1 MRTTN
6 AAILALAALVLGPT
20 VARAQ
25 DRNADDVVGPV
36 VTVPEGTG
44 AIDSATLDVLVVNDC
59 YALVTGTA
67 TASGGGRAPAALT
80 VYDDGVLITGL
91 EFEIPANGGTHPYC
105 WVHQQIGPAGGDAI
119 AIAIRDS
126 LLDAGAHD
134 FENFTI
140 FGTCTG
146 PAPTCAG
153 PDLVAV
159 PALGP
164 GGIAALALGLAGA
177 GAFALGVRRR
187 RNRA

>member
-1 MRTTN
+1 MRTTRL
-6 AAILALAALVLGPT
+6 AVFALATLALAA
-20 VARAQ
+20 VAAPAEQ
-25 DRNADDVVGPV
+25 RNANDVVGPEV
-36 VTVPEGTG
+36 AVPEGGG

-59 YALVTGTA
+59 YALVTGTV

-91 EFEIPANGGTHPYC
+91 EFEVPANGGTQPYC
-105 WVHQQIGPAGGDAI
+105 WVHQQIGPAGGDSI

-134 FENFTI
+134 FENFAI

-164 GGIAALALGLAGA
+164 GGIAVLALGLAGA
-177 GAFALGVRRR
+177 GAFALRVRRR
-187 RNRA
+187 RQRV